1 MANVILQNVENKR
14 ASTNTKYHCLYGYYF
29 FGLTRARLAIV
40 YRKSKTTISGW
51 ITSYEENGLLSSK
64 QREHV
69 FRKFSTRQRQW
80 ILDLYHQNPILY
92 LEECRDLFYQ
102 RFQIKISGSSICR
115 ILHAEGLT
123 WKALERKAIQI
134 KEHEILR
141 YCSELSSF
149 DWDTY
154 QLVFL
159 DEVSLDN
166 RSILRNRGYGI
177 KGKRLVFR
185 GEFVRHPRASFLC
198 FLGLH
203 GVLDCF
209 ETEGTL
215 TRKIFFECCREF
227 ALKNNKVLQYP
238 GKNSVWIM
246 DGARIHCDANI
257 ILYLRSIGIIPVFLP
272 PYCPFCNP
280 VEMIFGMMKSRIRKV
295 YVENRN
301 ENLSHLALETF
312 MGLENYDCTKI
323 YHHCGYSPGGVFN
336 PSVGLSQN
344 AGQPNYAK
352 GE

>member
-14 ASTNTKYHCLYGYYF
+14 ASTNTKYHCLYGYYSL
-29 FGLTRARLAIV
+29 GLTRARLAIV

-64 QREHV
+64 QREQV

-115 ILHAEGLT
+115 IFHAEGLT
-123 WKALERKAIQI
+123 WKALERRAIQI

-166 RSILRNRGYGI
+166 RSILRDRGYGI

-185 GEFVRHPRASFLC
+185 GEFVRRPRASFLC

-209 ETEGTL
+209 ETEGTF
-215 TRKIFFECCREF
+215 TRKIFFECREF

-238 GKNSVWIM
+238 GKNSVWI
-246 DGARIHCDANI
+246 
-257 ILYLRSIGIIPVFLP
+257 P
-272 PYCPFCNP
+272 PYCPFFNP

-323 YHHCGYSPGGVFN
+323 YHHCGYSSGGVFN